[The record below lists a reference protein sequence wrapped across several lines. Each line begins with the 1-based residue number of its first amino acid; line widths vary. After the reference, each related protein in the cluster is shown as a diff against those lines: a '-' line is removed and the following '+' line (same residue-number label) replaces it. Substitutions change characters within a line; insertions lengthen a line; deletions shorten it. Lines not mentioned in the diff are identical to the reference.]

1 MTKMQNIK
9 FNVGDA
15 VRILNKDST
24 FGWDDGMYEFIGTS
38 AVVEEVNT
46 NMDGFDVGVGY
57 RVGDW
62 WWGESALTLANK
74 FNPKPGDKIICNNGE
89 EFICCTLEF
98 LQTTLLNIICN
109 NKPILGYCKE
119 DHSWQNWNSDGST
132 DGMTDN
138 YYIREVIPKQKE
150 EDVTEDNKEEPK
162 YTVEDVFEA
171 IEGAT
176 ALATPY
182 SYTKEVKEYL
192 SRKTNVQYQEYL
204 RLKAIYE

>member
-9 FNVGDA
+9 FKVGDV

-24 FGWDDGMYEFIGTS
+24 FGWDDDMCEFIGTS
-38 AVVEEVNT
+38 AVVEEVST
-46 NMDGFDVGVGY
+46 NMDGFGDVVGY

-62 WWGESALTLANK
+62 WWSESALVLANK

-89 EFICCTLEF
+89 EFVCCTLQYLHHAIASSIRSDEP
-98 LQTTLLNIICN
+98 L
-109 NKPILGYCKE
+109 LGYSEE
-119 DHSWQNWNSDGST
+119 DGGWQGWGYNGYAGGDGEY
-132 DGMTDN
+132 N
-138 YYIREVIPKQKE
+138 IQEVIPKQKE

-176 ALATPY
+176 ALAAPY